1 MQPSH
6 SPTETLPRTS
16 ANTNTTATTT
26 INELYGPAS
35 ATYFAQYSGSVILFF
50 IITSVIVVALCYL
63 HAAINFQPIAE
74 DWVNQRCNPKYMP
87 FAGWITHPDG
97 VTAAE
102 YTAQN
107 FAYCTQNVL
116 SSITGTAVA
125 PLTHT
130 TNVLQN
136 MAANIQQSL
145 QSIRA
150 MFDKVRSSLQAVSE
164 EIMGRVLNTMI
175 PLQQMIL
182 SVRDII
188 GKIQGTMTAGLFT
201 ALGSYYSLKSLL
213 GAIAEFLVNIL
224 IALAATIA
232 ILWITPFTW
241 TAAAANTTIF
251 AAIAVPFAVILSFM
265 SKTLHVDTKYNI
277 PKIKCFHPNVR
288 LPVVDLPTGKACLRE
303 SNRDVAEE
311 NAIEIQHVKIG
322 DILGDN
328 IGEVTAIIIVEARD
342 STLLQMP
349 GNVIVSDTH
358 LVQFID
364 DVGNDNWIRSKHYP
378 CCKQPAAMATETDVL
393 YCLNTTSNTIIP
405 SGSPL
410 VYSDWDETAN
420 NLQRSPH
427 AVKHATI
434 AHNNIVRN
442 TGEIVDVN
450 KIQIGDELWRGEKV
464 YGVVYTRAGKHLL
477 TTDGYI
483 SVVASDVAQPS
494 PQPLQPPQ
502 IKIIYDYDGGN
513 DCGYDSN
520 EDVYFT

>member
-6 SPTETLPRTS
+6 S
-16 ANTNTTATTT
+16 TAA

-50 IITSVIVVALCYL
+50 IVTSVIVVALCYL
-63 HAAINFQPIAE
+63 HAAINIQPIAE

-150 MFDKVRSSLQAVSE
+150 MFDKVRSSLQSVSE
-164 EIMGRVLNTMI
+164 EIMGRVLNTTI

-277 PKIKCFHPNVR
+277 PKIKCFHPNVQ
-288 LPVVDLPTGKACLRE
+288 LPIAAANT
-303 SNRDVAEE
+303 EE
-311 NAIEIQHVKIG
+311 NPVEIQHVKIG

-328 IGEVTAIIIVEARD
+328 IGEVTAIIIVEARG
-342 STLLQMP
+342 SMLLQMP
-349 GNVIVSDTH
+349 GNIIVSDTH

-378 CCKQPAAMATETDVL
+378 CCKQPAASATTKTDVL

-427 AVKHATI
+427 AVKHAPI

-494 PQPLQPPQ
+494 PQPPQLPQ

>member
-6 SPTETLPRTS
+6 S
-16 ANTNTTATTT
+16 TAA

-50 IITSVIVVALCYL
+50 IVTSVIVVALCYL

-150 MFDKVRSSLQAVSE
+150 MFDKVRSSLQSVSE
-164 EIMGRVLNTMI
+164 EIMGRVLNTTI

-288 LPVVDLPTGKACLRE
+288 LPIAAANT
-303 SNRDVAEE
+303 EE
-311 NAIEIQHVKIG
+311 NPVEIQHVKIG

-328 IGEVTAIIIVEARD
+328 IGEVTAIIIVEARG
-342 STLLQMP
+342 SMLLQMP
-349 GNVIVSDTH
+349 GNIIVSDTH

-378 CCKQPAAMATETDVL
+378 CCKQPAASATTKTDVL

-494 PQPLQPPQ
+494 PQPPQLPQ